1 MARLISVPD
10 ELYMELSKLKG
21 EGSYS
26 EVIRSLIK
34 DKSNK
39 ELVLSFAGK
48 GGVDEQAIKDTAGE
62 WKRWSAR
69 YA

>member
-10 ELYMELSKLKG
+10 ELYNELTKLKG

-34 DKSNK
+34 HTSNK
-39 ELVLSFAGK
+39 DLVLSFAGK
-48 GGVDEQAIKDTAGE
+48 GGIDEKTIKENQGE
-62 WKRWSAR
+62 WKRWSAK